1 MLEYFY
7 SGELDKSIFE
17 KHVEDLFALAHK
29 YEVTE
34 LIEKCDCFMAIKI
47 DAQNF
52 AKRCEFAGLYGL
64 PMLEKACVKF
74 VSLNRKNFLVS
85 NEWNEFK
92 IANLTLANKM
102 LEMLAIDC

>member
-1 MLEYFY
+1 MSNVKWDVRRVLSF
-7 SGELDKSIFE
+7 L
-17 KHVEDLFALAHK
+17 
-29 YEVTE
+29 
-34 LIEKCDCFMAIKI
+34 CFHFDY

>member
-1 MLEYFY
+1 MMLKTLLNVANL
-7 SGELDKSIFE
+7 LD
-17 KHVEDLFALAHK
+17 
-29 YEVTE
+29 Y
-34 LIEKCDCFMAIKI
+34 M
-47 DAQNF
+47 
-52 AKRCEFAGLYGL
+52 
-64 PMLEKACVKF
+64 ACVKF

>member
-47 DAQNF
+47 G
-52 AKRCEFAGLYGL
+52 RLLMSYL
-64 PMLEKACVKF
+64 IPY
-74 VSLNRKNFLVS
+74 
-85 NEWNEFK
+85 FK
-92 IANLTLANKM
+92 ISCI
-102 LEMLAIDC
+102 AIMSRIEKNILPLYCISAWDSCI